1 MKWCFWNYLAEP
13 RAWLSYVDISVTDNE
28 VDRDVAGDTSAE

>member
-1 MKWCFWNYLAEP
+1 
-13 RAWLSYVDISVTDNE
+13 LSYVDISVTDNE